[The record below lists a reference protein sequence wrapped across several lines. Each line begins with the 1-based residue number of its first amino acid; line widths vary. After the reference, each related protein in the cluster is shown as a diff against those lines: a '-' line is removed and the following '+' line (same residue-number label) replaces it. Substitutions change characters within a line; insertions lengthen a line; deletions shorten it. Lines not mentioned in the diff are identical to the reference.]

1 MKLKKVKNFIC
12 AIDGG
17 SASGKTTMA
26 KLIGK
31 KYKWSV
37 LYSGLLFRY
46 AAKKIIEGKPQKKI
60 TFLKKIFSKIN
71 YEKVKKLNLHTP
83 DISAYSAIIAKNKD
97 IRLIIKKFQKNYV
110 LKKKL
115 VVLEGR
121 DQSQIFP
128 YANVKFFVVCKPI
141 QIAAKRRWLQIRKK
155 NRNISLKEITKDLAK
170 RDYLDKNRRHSPLV
184 KAPDSWYINTAKL
197 NIKKV
202 LNRATKIIDNEL
214 KKL

>member
-1 MKLKKVKNFIC
+1 MKLKKAKNFIC

-46 AAKKIIEGKPQKKI
+46 AAKKIIEKKPKKKI

-110 LKKKL
+110 LKKK
-115 VVLEGR
+115 
-121 DQSQIFP
+121 
-128 YANVKFFVVCKPI
+128 
-141 QIAAKRRWLQIRKK
+141 
-155 NRNISLKEITKDLAK
+155 
-170 RDYLDKNRRHSPLV
+170 
-184 KAPDSWYINTAKL
+184 
-197 NIKKV
+197 
-202 LNRATKIIDNEL
+202 
-214 KKL
+214 